1 MSETAMHIVPQEQH
15 WALTRP
21 GHKTPVSLHE
31 SRKEAVEAGH
41 RAVHESGGGHLLVL
55 GRDGLIR
62 DRIHVMPVDD

>member
-1 MSETAMHIVPQEQH
+1 MPETAMHIVPQEQH

-21 GHKTPVSLHE
+21 GHKDPVSLHD

-41 RAVHESGGGHLLVL
+41 RAVHQCGGGQLLVL

-62 DRIHVMPVDD
+62 DRIHIAPLHD